1 MYEKIVCLT
10 LITLND
16 GPSCLIDASVV
27 YRANSDMYSVSL
39 LYYTSTAQRDCACR
53 RCVVDVQTS
62 CDFAK
67 VRKQQ
72 SKLCEF
78 TKYTKQ
84 CDLVMVPMS
93 CVVFP
98 RDALSS

>member
-27 YRANSDMYSVSL
+27 YRANSDMYSVS
-39 LYYTSTAQRDCACR
+39 QRDCACR